1 MRYVDEIEAGCIAI
15 LWQMKVVE
23 VIDSVIGE
31 SGVKYFICRALCQG
45 GLSLHN
51 SKDLTPLFVCEQ
63 GEAEGQEMSRDEKI
77 FRLVR
82 KVYSKPNR
90 G

>member
-1 MRYVDEIEAGCIAI
+1 MRYVDKIEAGCIAV
-15 LWQMKVVE
+15 LWQLKIVE

-31 SGVKYFICRALCQG
+31 SGAEYFICRALYQS

-63 GEAEGQEMSRDEKI
+63 GEAEGDEMHRDEKI
-77 FRLVR
+77 FDLVR
-82 KVYSKPNR
+82 KFYLKPNR
-90 G
+90 E